1 MKKLSRMLA
10 LVLALCLALP
20 VFALA
25 EDAPAATDVPAA
37 TEAPVVEDP
46 VLFTLDGKEY
56 LKSEVDNILYSLYS
70 NGYVESMTDYATAM
84 QYMIEDEVIIAK
96 IKELGLDQFTEDE
109 EAAFLTEAQAEWDT
123 AIESYVSY
131 FLSEDTEEAR
141 AQARQDGE
149 AYYTSMGYSV
159 DMLVE
164 NLKMNAGFDLLQ
176 AQMFK
181 DLAPVTEEEI
191 KAVFEEYAA
200 QDKASFEND
209 FYTYEAYQQYYGYE
223 SWYKP
228 EGFRGIIHIL
238 LEVDEELLNA
248 YTTAQALYEET
259 LSAEE
264 PAEGD
269 FQSHTTGAAMNAMR
283 DSINEMRQERG
294 EPPLSE
300 EELPTEPDDAV
311 YRWWW
316 YYDHVLRD
324 LSRRHD
330 EGEIPERGMVAW
342 Y

>member
-209 FYTYEAYQQYYGYE
+209 FYTYEA
-223 SWYKP
+223 
-228 EGFRGIIHIL
+228 
-238 LEVDEELLNA
+238 
-248 YTTAQALYEET
+248 
-259 LSAEE
+259 
-264 PAEGD
+264 
-269 FQSHTTGAAMNAMR
+269 
-283 DSINEMRQERG
+283 
-294 EPPLSE
+294 
-300 EELPTEPDDAV
+300 
-311 YRWWW
+311 
-316 YYDHVLRD
+316 
-324 LSRRHD
+324 
-330 EGEIPERGMVAW
+330 
-342 Y
+342 